1 MAFVA
6 VTAGGQF
13 RAKRPHIGRTIV
25 VTEFTIMMAVVIGA
39 ALAPV
44 KEVEQKLAI
53 VITLPAKSMT
63 LAELANHLQ

>member
-1 MAFVA
+1 
-6 VTAGGQF
+6 
-13 RAKRPHIGRTIV
+13 
-25 VTEFTIMMAVVIGA
+25 MMAVVIGA